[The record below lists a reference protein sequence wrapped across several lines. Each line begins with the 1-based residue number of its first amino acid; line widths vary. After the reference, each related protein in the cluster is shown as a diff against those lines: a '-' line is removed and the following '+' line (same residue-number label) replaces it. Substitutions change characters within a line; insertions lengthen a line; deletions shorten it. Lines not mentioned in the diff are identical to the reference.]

1 MNRLNTARASYIK
14 LILMKLEYDIYAAVK
29 QTDKLGQKKAKNKLN
44 SLYRYLILDRYTQH
58 KVIQKQ
64 DEKNSSCR

>member
-1 MNRLNTARASYIK
+1 MKRFVGKYEHNMQPLN
-14 LILMKLEYDIYAAVK
+14 K
-29 QTDKLGQKKAKNKLN
+29 QTTEPEKAKSKLN